1 MAIYSQDINE
11 QGFTYE
17 KRGYNID
24 QVDVFLER
32 VANELDEMN
41 AYIADLED
49 RVRSAGSDDAAAS
62 NEKAVVSGGSNA
74 EINKLKSLI
83 SKREATID
91 QLESE
96 IEESRQNDKAVS
108 QALIVAQR
116 AADDIVAGGKQEANQ
131 INEDAKE
138 EAQRILTKANAD
150 RDRIIESIQDLEQ
163 QRNDTRSAYQDMLRD
178 FVEASN
184 SKLEL
189 LSADYRPASYDSSA
203 TSAHGIAPAS
213 SEARNVAHPV
223 SHVSA
228 QENAVVV
235 PEAPVVSGAQ
245 KDLSGFGDI
254 DDDFDFADVK

>member
-62 NEKAVVSGGSNA
+62 NKKSEVSGGHNV
-74 EINKLKSLI
+74 EINKLKSVI
-83 SKREATID
+83 SLREATIE
-91 QLESE
+91 QLENE
-96 IEESRQNDKAVS
+96 IEECRQNDKAVS

-131 INEDAKE
+131 INQDAKE
-138 EAQRILTKANAD
+138 EAQRILIKANDD

-163 QRNDTRSAYQDMLRD
+163 QRNDTRSAFQSMLRD

-184 SKLEL
+184 TKLEL
-189 LSADYRPASYDSSA
+189 LSVDYRPGSYDSSA
-203 TSAHGIAPAS
+203 TSAHGIVPTRIETRSAS
-213 SEARNVAHPV
+213 YQA
-223 SHVSA
+223 SHVPM
-228 QENAVVV
+228 QENPVVI
-235 PEAPVVSGAQ
+235 PETPVVSGSQ